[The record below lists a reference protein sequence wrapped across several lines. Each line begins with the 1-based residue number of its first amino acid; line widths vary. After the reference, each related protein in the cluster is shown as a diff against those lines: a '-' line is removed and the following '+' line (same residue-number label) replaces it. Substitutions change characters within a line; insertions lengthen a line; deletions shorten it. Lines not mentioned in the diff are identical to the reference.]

1 MAKTS
6 TQQVPDEL
14 RPLFQKSV
22 EQRDRYFLGV
32 AQGHKRLPSDR
43 QRKELKRVANINSP
57 QVGRGSM
64 FKFFSPMWR
73 ELTDEQKQV
82 WRDASVNSSL
92 SGWQLFISDNAAR
105 ARASLEFGIPPDEL
119 WQVRTGRIEIDD
131 PDGVVLLAQ
140 EHPLNYVVTQKMR
153 GMAWKEEIVAVQENF
168 GLPLEIQIRYKSNL
182 VPVGGGSYTPPLGN
196 AVDFSLLEYTPPTG
210 SADFSFSSPVES
222 VARFYARVVTS
233 YQGKDRVRDLVINF
247 DPNTDWE
254 LLTAELSTTYGY
266 IISYTLFLE
275 IRGYTGE
282 ILFDNIRAIH
292 SGQNW
297 ARDPK
302 CDNVSRQFTKGFS
315 QVMPFWTPLDF
326 GPGVSFASY
335 YPPAL

>member
-1 MAKTS
+1 MARVS
-6 TQQVPDEL
+6 TQEVPDEL

-22 EQRDRYFLGV
+22 EQRDRYILGV

-43 QRKELKRVANINSP
+43 QRKELKRSANINSP

-73 ELTDEQKQV
+73 ALTTEEKEV
-82 WRDASVNSSL
+82 WRNAGSYSGI

-119 WQVRTGRIEIDD
+119 WQVRAGRIAITD
-131 PDGVVLLAQ
+131 PEGVVLLSQ
-140 EHPLNYVVTQKMR
+140 SHPLNYVVTQKVRRMP
-153 GMAWKEEIVAVQENF
+153 WKEEVVAVQENF
-168 GLPLEIQIRYKSNL
+168 GLPLQIQIRYKSNL
-182 VPVGGGSYTPPLGN
+182 TPSDASFSQFGSDFYGDSFYGGEGGGG
-196 AVDFSLLEYTPPTG
+196 G
-210 SADFSFSSPVES
+210 Q
-222 VARFYARVVTS
+222 VARFFARVVTS
-233 YQGKDRVRDLVINF
+233 YQGVDRVRDLVIDF
-247 DPNTDWE
+247 DPSTDWE
-254 LLTAELSTTYGY
+254 LLTATLSTTYGY

-297 ARDPK
+297 ARDPR
-302 CDNVSRQFTKGFS
+302 CDNVSRQFTKGFA
-315 QVMPFWTPLDF
+315 QVLPFWETLEF
-326 GPGVSFASY
+326 GPGASFASY